1 MILKL
6 SINEA
11 KLNNNVTNLAIKPN
25 EIKKTICQK
34 DTLTFNGT

>member
-11 KLNNNVTNLAIKPN
+11 KLNNNVTSLVIKPN

>member
-11 KLNNNVTNLAIKPN
+11 KLNNNVTTLVIKPN
-25 EIKKTICQK
+25 EIKKLFAKKI
-34 DTLTFNGT
+34 N